1 MIIEDAIC
9 ELASGLCA
17 IWGLGF
23 IFIQYAGN
31 EKSAINISTPKGI
44 EFNSRVFDWLFKMVV
59 KQGSMQIFLYR
70 DFSVRE
76 EMLMVTRKRRRS
88 NLNLDESMAGYMD
101 FVLADLLSKQ
111 NKKIIGWSMDVCV
124 VD

>member
-31 EKSAINISTPKGI
+31 EKSAINISNSKGI
-44 EFNSRVFDWLFKMVV
+44 EFNSRVL
-59 KQGSMQIFLYR
+59 
-70 DFSVRE
+70 DFHFQNINKARQH
-76 EMLMVTRKRRRS
+76 K
-88 NLNLDESMAGYMD
+88 
-101 FVLADLLSKQ
+101 LSL
-111 NKKIIGWSMDVCV
+111 
-124 VD
+124 